1 MEGDHVKKRRHQSQI
16 GTETTSFLPPL
27 AIGVALILLNAYWIA
42 FVSGIHHSL
51 NPAYASL
58 FIAPIVNLFFLLL
71 INALLKR
78 IRPQLA
84 LGRAQLL
91 LVYQMLVMLCV
102 VSGHNPMD
110 FILGILAH
118 PFWFATFENEYA
130 TLFHRYIPSWFT
142 VEDKGALTG
151 FFEGN
156 STLYTPR
163 HLLAWTGPVLLW
175 SFVTFVLF
183 FILMCFNSIQRLQ
196 WSDRE
201 RLSYPIAQLP
211 IEMTTARFLSRRL
224 LWLGFSICAVIE
236 LLNGLHFLYP
246 FVPSVPLKIP
256 DFGAKIF
263 TTKPWN
269 AIGWLPLFFYP
280 WVIAL
285 TFFVPLELSFSVWFF
300 FLFTKF
306 QLIIGSIGGWKSL
319 QGFPYYN
326 QQGIGAWLTLG
337 ILILWTS
344 RKHLKTVF
352 TIVFK
357 PSDNGAAAYKNEP
370 FQYRTALLGILVG
383 TTILVII
390 FQQAGMSVGILLTF
404 LCLYFLMSIAITY
417 ARAAVGV
424 PYHEVIWTHPQLM
437 IVSVLGARRTGAANL
452 TLLSFLYPYV
462 RDNVSHPMPSQLEGF
477 KMAERA
483 PVSQKKMAIAM
494 IVALLVAIPASFWAY
509 LHLIYQHGAVRT
521 EGYII
526 GIGIETFERM
536 LLPWLQQPYATDST
550 GLSFTAFAS
559 LFTLGLMFLR
569 RQFIWFPFHPT
580 GYALGLSAGMVWV
593 WSAICVGWII
603 KAVLLKFG
611 GLRLYRQA
619 APFFVG
625 VILGDFLIG
634 TFWSLV
640 GAIFG
645 IPVYR
650 VWY

>member
-1 MEGDHVKKRRHQSQI
+1 MRKAAMSEKRHQPQI
-16 GTETTSFLPPL
+16 GTETTSLLLPL
-27 AIGVALILLNAYWIA
+27 VIGVVLILFNAYWIA
-42 FVSGIHHSL
+42 LVSGIHHSL

-58 FIAPIVNLFFLLL
+58 FIAPIVNLFFGVLL
-71 INALLKR
+71 NTLLKR
-78 IRPQLA
+78 FRPQLA
-84 LGRAQLL
+84 LSRAQFLII
-91 LVYQMLVMLCV
+91 YQMLVMLCL

-130 TLFHRYIPSWFT
+130 ALFHRYIPPWFT
-142 VEDKGALTG
+142 IQHKSALTG

-156 STLYTPR
+156 STLYTAK
-163 HLLAWTGPVLLW
+163 HLSAWIDLTLLW

-196 WSDRE
+196 WSERE

-211 IEMTTARFLSRRL
+211 IEMTTPRFFSRRL
-224 LWLGFSICAVIE
+224 LWLGFGICAVVE
-236 LLNGLHFLYP
+236 LLNGVHFLYP
-246 FVPSVPLKIP
+246 FVPGVPLKIP
-256 DFGAKIF
+256 DFGARIF
-263 TTKPWN
+263 TAKPWS

-280 WVIAL
+280 WVIGL

-306 QLIIGSIGGWKSL
+306 QLILGSIGGWKSL
-319 QGFPYYN
+319 PGFPYYN

-337 ILILWTS
+337 ILILWVS
-344 RKHLKTVF
+344 RKHLKTVL
-352 TIVFK
+352 TTALK
-357 PSDNGAAAYKNEP
+357 PATPTNEP
-370 FQYRTALLGILVG
+370 FQYRTALLGILIG
-383 TTILVII
+383 TAILVFI
-390 FQQAGMSVGILLTF
+390 FQQAGMSIGILIAF

-437 IVSVLGARRTGAANL
+437 LVSVLGVRRIGAANL

-477 KMAERA
+477 KIAERA
-483 PVSQKKMAIAM
+483 PISQKKMAIAM
-494 IVALLVAIPASFWAY
+494 IIALLVATPISFWAY
-509 LHLIYQHGAVRT
+509 LHLIYQHGAVQT
-521 EGYII
+521 GGYII
-526 GIGIETFERM
+526 GIGFETFERL
-536 LLPWLQQPYATDST
+536 LLPWLQQPHAPDST
-550 GLSFTAFAS
+550 GLSFMAFAS

-569 RQFIWFPFHPT
+569 RQFIWFPFHPA

-593 WSAICVGWII
+593 WSAVCVGWFI

-611 GLRLYRQA
+611 GLRTYRKA

-625 VILGDFLIG
+625 VILGDFLTG
-634 TFWSLV
+634 TFWGLV
-640 GAIFG
+640 GAVFE

>member
-1 MEGDHVKKRRHQSQI
+1 MSQKRHQPQI
-16 GTETTSFLPPL
+16 GLETTSLLLPL
-27 AIGVALILLNAYWIA
+27 TIGVLLIPLNAYWIA
-42 FVSGIHHSL
+42 LVSGIHHSL

-58 FIAPIVNLFFLLL
+58 FIAPIVNLFFGVL
-71 INALLKR
+71 INTWLKR

-84 LGRAQLL
+84 LNRAQLL
-91 LVYQMLVMLCV
+91 LVYQMLVMLCL

-130 TLFHRYIPSWFT
+130 TLFHRHIPSWLT
-142 VEDKGALTG
+142 VHDKGALMG

-156 STLYTPR
+156 STLYTAR
-163 HLLAWTGPVLLW
+163 HLLAWIGPVMLW

-196 WSDRE
+196 WSERE

-211 IEMTTARFLSRRL
+211 IEMTTPRFFSRRL
-224 LWLGFSICAVIE
+224 LWLGIGICAAIE
-236 LLNGLHFLYP
+236 ILNGFHFLYP
-246 FVPSVPLKIP
+246 FVPGVPLKIP
-256 DFGAKIF
+256 DFGARIF
-263 TTKPWN
+263 TAKPWS

-280 WVIAL
+280 WVIGL

-306 QLIIGSIGGWKSL
+306 QLILGSIGGWKSL
-319 QGFPYYN
+319 PGFPYYN

-337 ILILWTS
+337 ILIIWIS

-352 TIVFK
+352 TLALK
-357 PSDNGAAAYKNEP
+357 PSGDSTTTFKNEP
-370 FQYRTALLGILVG
+370 FQYRTALLGILIGVA
-383 TTILVII
+383 ILVFI
-390 FQQAGMSVGILLTF
+390 FQQAGMSVGILLAF
-404 LCLYFLMSIAITY
+404 LLLYFLMSIAITY
-417 ARAAVGV
+417 ARAAVGI
-424 PYHEVIWTHPQLM
+424 PYHEVIYTHPQLM
-437 IVSVLGARRTGAANL
+437 LVSVLGVRRIGVANL
-452 TLLSFLYPYV
+452 TLFSFLYPYV

-477 KMAERA
+477 KIAERA
-483 PVSQKKMAIAM
+483 PVSQKKMAVAM
-494 IVALLVAIPASFWAY
+494 IVALLVATPVSFWAY
-509 LHLIYQHGAVRT
+509 LHLIYQHGAVQT

-526 GIGIETFERM
+526 GIGIETFERL
-536 LLPWLQQPYATDST
+536 LLPWLQQPHTPDST

-569 RQFIWFPFHPT
+569 RQFIWFPFHPA

-593 WSAICVGWII
+593 WSAVCVGWFI

-611 GLRLYRQA
+611 GLRIYRQA

-625 VILGDFLIG
+625 LILGDYLTG

-640 GAIFG
+640 GAVFE

>member
-1 MEGDHVKKRRHQSQI
+1 MSEKSRQPQI
-16 GTETTSFLPPL
+16 GTETTSLLLPL
-27 AIGVALILLNAYWIA
+27 AIGIALILINAYWIA
-42 FVSGIHHSL
+42 LVSGIHHSL

-58 FIAPIVNLFFLLL
+58 FITPIVNLFSLVLL
-71 INALLKR
+71 NTLLKR

-84 LGRAQLL
+84 LNRAQLL
-91 LVYQMLVMLCV
+91 IIYQMLVMLCL

-130 TLFHRYIPSWFT
+130 ALFHRYIPSWFT
-142 VEDKGALTG
+142 IQDKSALTG

-156 STLYTPR
+156 STLYTAK
-163 HLLAWTGPVLLW
+163 HLSVWIGPTVLW

-183 FILMCFNSIQRLQ
+183 FILMCLNSIQRLQ
-196 WSDRE
+196 WSERE

-211 IEMTTARFLSRRL
+211 IEMTTPRFFSRRL
-224 LWLGFSICAVIE
+224 LWFGFGICAAVE

-246 FVPSVPLKIP
+246 FVPGVPLKIP

-263 TTKPWN
+263 TSKPWS

-280 WVIAL
+280 WVIGL

-306 QLIIGSIGGWKSL
+306 QLILGSIGGWKSL
-319 QGFPYYN
+319 PGFPYYN

-337 ILILWTS
+337 VLVLWAS

-352 TIVFK
+352 TLVLK
-357 PSDNGAAAYKNEP
+357 PSTSTNEP
-370 FQYRTALLGILVG
+370 FQYRTAILGILIG
-383 TTILVII
+383 TAVLVFI
-390 FQQAGMSVGILLTF
+390 FQQAGMSVRILLAF
-404 LCLYFLMSIAITY
+404 LSLYFLMSIAITY

-437 IVSVLGARRTGAANL
+437 LVSVLGVRRIGAANL

-477 KMAERA
+477 KIAERA
-483 PVSQKKMAIAM
+483 RLSQKQMAIAM
-494 IVALLVAIPASFWAY
+494 IVALLVATPVSFWAY
-509 LHLIYQHGAVRT
+509 LHLIYQHGASRT

-526 GIGIETFERM
+526 GIGFETFERM
-536 LLPWLQQPYATDST
+536 LLPWLQQPHATDST

-569 RQFIWFPFHPT
+569 RQFIWFPFHPA

-593 WSAICVGWII
+593 WSAVCVGWFI
-603 KAVLLKFG
+603 KAILLKFG
-611 GLRLYRQA
+611 GLRTYRKA
-619 APFFVG
+619 APFFIGLV
-625 VILGDFLIG
+625 LGDFLTG

-640 GAIFG
+640 GAVFE

>member
-1 MEGDHVKKRRHQSQI
+1 MSEKRHQSQI
-16 GTETTSFLPPL
+16 RTETTLFLPPL
-27 AIGVALILLNAYWIA
+27 AIGIVLILINAYWIA
-42 FVSGIHHSL
+42 LVSGIHHSL

-58 FIAPIVNLFFLLL
+58 FIAPIVNLFFGVLL
-71 INALLKR
+71 NTLLKR

-84 LGRAQLL
+84 LNRAQLL
-91 LVYQMLVMLCV
+91 IIYQMLVMLCL

-130 TLFHRYIPSWFT
+130 ALFHRYIPSWFT
-142 VEDKGALTG
+142 IQDKSALTG

-156 STLYTPR
+156 SSLYTAK
-163 HLLAWTGPVLLW
+163 HLFAWIGPTLLW

-196 WSDRE
+196 WSERE

-211 IEMTTARFLSRRL
+211 IEMTTPQFFSRRL
-224 LWLGFSICAVIE
+224 LWLGFGICAAVEI
-236 LLNGLHFLYP
+236 LNGLHFLYP
-246 FVPSVPLKIP
+246 FVPGVPLKIP

-263 TTKPWN
+263 TSKPWS

-280 WVIAL
+280 WVIGL

-306 QLIIGSIGGWKSL
+306 QLILGSIGGWKSL
-319 QGFPYYN
+319 PGFPYYN

-337 ILILWTS
+337 ILVLWAS
-344 RKHLKTVF
+344 RKHLKTVL
-352 TIVFK
+352 TAALK
-357 PSDNGAAAYKNEP
+357 PPTSTNEP
-370 FQYRTALLGILVG
+370 FQYRTALLGILIG
-383 TTILVII
+383 TMILVLI
-390 FQQAGMSVGILLTF
+390 FQQAGMSVGILLAF
-404 LCLYFLMSIAITY
+404 LCLYVLMSIAITY

-437 IVSVLGARRTGAANL
+437 LVSVLGVRRIGAANL
-452 TLLSFLYPYV
+452 TLFSFLYPYV

-477 KMAERA
+477 KIAERA
-483 PVSQKKMAIAM
+483 RLSQKKMAIAM
-494 IVALLVAIPASFWAY
+494 IVALLVATPVSFWAY
-509 LHLIYQHGAVRT
+509 LHLMYQHGAVQS
-521 EGYII
+521 EGYVI
-526 GIGIETFERM
+526 GIGIETFERL
-536 LLPWLQQPYATDST
+536 LLPWLQQPHAPDST

-569 RQFIWFPFHPT
+569 RQFIWFPFHPA

-593 WSAICVGWII
+593 WSAVCVGWFI

-611 GLRLYRQA
+611 GLRTYRKA
-619 APFFVG
+619 SPFFVG

-640 GAIFG
+640 GAVFE

>member
-1 MEGDHVKKRRHQSQI
+1 MSEKSHQPQI
-16 GTETTSFLPPL
+16 GTENTSLLLPL
-27 AIGVALILLNAYWIA
+27 AIGVLLILLNAYWIA
-42 FVSGIHHSL
+42 LVSGIHHSL

-58 FIAPIVNLFFLLL
+58 FIAPIVNLFFLVLL
-71 INALLKR
+71 NTLLKR
-78 IRPQLA
+78 IRPRLA
-84 LGRAQLL
+84 LNRAQLL
-91 LVYQMLVMLCV
+91 LVYQMLVILCL

-130 TLFHRYIPSWFT
+130 ALFHRYIPSWFT
-142 VEDKGALTG
+142 IQDKSVLTG

-156 STLYTPR
+156 STLYTAK
-163 HLLAWTGPVLLW
+163 HLSAWIGPTLLW

-211 IEMTTARFLSRRL
+211 IEMTTPRFFSRRL
-224 LWLGFSICAVIE
+224 LWLGFGICAAVE
-236 LLNGLHFLYP
+236 LLNGFHFLYP
-246 FVPSVPLKIP
+246 FVPGVPLKIP

-263 TTKPWN
+263 TAKPWS

-280 WVIAL
+280 WVIGL

-306 QLIIGSIGGWKSL
+306 QLILGSIGGWKSL
-319 QGFPYYN
+319 PGFPYYN

-337 ILILWTS
+337 ILILWVS
-344 RKHLKTVF
+344 RPHLKTVF
-352 TIVFK
+352 TMVLK
-357 PSDNGAAAYKNEP
+357 PPISTNEP
-370 FQYRTALLGILVG
+370 FQYRTALLGILIG
-383 TTILVII
+383 TAILVFI
-390 FQQAGMSVGILLTF
+390 FQPAGMSVGILIAF

-437 IVSVLGARRTGAANL
+437 LVSVLGVRRIGAANL

-477 KMAERA
+477 KIAERA
-483 PVSQKKMAIAM
+483 PLSQKKMAIAM
-494 IVALLVAIPASFWAY
+494 IVALLVATPISFWAY

-526 GIGIETFERM
+526 GIGFETFERM
-536 LLPWLQQPYATDST
+536 LLPWLQQPHATDST

-569 RQFIWFPFHPT
+569 RQFIWFPFHPA

-593 WSAICVGWII
+593 WSAVCVGWFI
-603 KAVLLKFG
+603 KAILLKFG
-611 GLRLYRQA
+611 GLRTYRKA
-619 APFFVG
+619 APFFIGLV
-625 VILGDFLIG
+625 LGDFLTG

-640 GAIFG
+640 GAVFE

>member
-1 MEGDHVKKRRHQSQI
+1 MSQKRHQPQI
-16 GTETTSFLPPL
+16 GLETTSLLLPL
-27 AIGVALILLNAYWIA
+27 TIGVLLIPLNAYWIA
-42 FVSGIHHSL
+42 LVSGIHHSL

-58 FIAPIVNLFFLLL
+58 FIAPIVNLFFGVL
-71 INALLKR
+71 INTWLKR

-84 LGRAQLL
+84 LNRAQLL
-91 LVYQMLVMLCV
+91 LVYQMLVMLCL

-130 TLFHRYIPSWFT
+130 TLFHRHIPSWLT
-142 VEDKGALTG
+142 VHDKGALMG

-156 STLYTPR
+156 STLYTAR
-163 HLLAWTGPVLLW
+163 HLLAWIGPVMLW

-196 WSDRE
+196 WSERE

-211 IEMTTARFLSRRL
+211 IEMTTPRFFSRRL
-224 LWLGFSICAVIE
+224 LWLGIGICAAIE
-236 LLNGLHFLYP
+236 ILNGFHFLYP
-246 FVPSVPLKIP
+246 FVPGVPLKIP
-256 DFGAKIF
+256 DFGARIF
-263 TTKPWN
+263 TAKPWS

-280 WVIAL
+280 WVIGL

-306 QLIIGSIGGWKSL
+306 QLILGSIGGWKSL
-319 QGFPYYN
+319 PGFPYYN

-337 ILILWTS
+337 ILIIWIS

-352 TIVFK
+352 TLALK
-357 PSDNGAAAYKNEP
+357 PSGDSTTTFKNEP
-370 FQYRTALLGILVG
+370 FQYRTALLGILIGVA
-383 TTILVII
+383 ILVFI
-390 FQQAGMSVGILLTF
+390 FQQAGMSVGILLAF
-404 LCLYFLMSIAITY
+404 LLLYFLMSIAITY

-424 PYHEVIWTHPQLM
+424 PYHEVIYTHPQLM
-437 IVSVLGARRTGAANL
+437 LVSVLGVRRIGAANL
-452 TLLSFLYPYV
+452 TLFSFLYPYV

-477 KMAERA
+477 KIAERA
-483 PVSQKKMAIAM
+483 PVSQKKMAVAM
-494 IVALLVAIPASFWAY
+494 IVALLVATPVSFWAY
-509 LHLIYQHGAVRT
+509 LHLIYQHGAVQT

-526 GIGIETFERM
+526 GIGIETFERL
-536 LLPWLQQPYATDST
+536 LLPWLQQPHTPDST

-569 RQFIWFPFHPT
+569 RQFIWFPFHPA

-593 WSAICVGWII
+593 WSAVCVGWFI

-611 GLRLYRQA
+611 GLRIYRQA

-625 VILGDFLIG
+625 LILGDYLTG

-640 GAIFG
+640 GAVFE

>member
-1 MEGDHVKKRRHQSQI
+1 MSEKGHQPQI
-16 GTETTSFLPPL
+16 GTETTSLPLPL
-27 AIGVALILLNAYWIA
+27 AIGVVLILINAYWIA
-42 FVSGIHHSL
+42 LVSGIHHSL

-58 FIAPIVNLFFLLL
+58 FIVPIVNLFFGVLLN
-71 INALLKR
+71 ILLKR

-84 LGRAQLL
+84 LSRAQLL

-130 TLFHRYIPSWFT
+130 ALFHRYIPQWFT
-142 VEDKGALTG
+142 TQDKSALTG

-156 STLYTPR
+156 SSLYTAK
-163 HLLAWTGPVLLW
+163 HLSAWIGPILLW

-183 FILMCFNSIQRLQ
+183 FILICFNSIQRLQ
-196 WSDRE
+196 WSERE

-211 IEMTTARFLSRRL
+211 IEMTTPRFFSRRL
-224 LWLGFSICAVIE
+224 LWLGFGICAAVE

-246 FVPSVPLKIP
+246 FVPGVPLKIP

-263 TTKPWN
+263 TTKPWS

-280 WVIAL
+280 WVIGL

-319 QGFPYYN
+319 PGFPYYN

-337 ILILWTS
+337 ILILWVS

-352 TIVFK
+352 TMALK
-357 PSDNGAAAYKNEP
+357 PSTSSNEP
-370 FQYRTALLGILVG
+370 FQYRTALFGILISI
-383 TTILVII
+383 TILVFI
-390 FQQAGMSVGILLTF
+390 FQHAGMSVGILLAF

-437 IVSVLGARRTGAANL
+437 LVSVLGVRRIGAENL

-477 KMAERA
+477 KIAERA
-483 PVSQKKMAIAM
+483 PISQKKMAIAM
-494 IVALLVAIPASFWAY
+494 IVALLVATPVSFWAY

-526 GIGIETFERM
+526 GIGFETFERM
-536 LLPWLQQPYATDST
+536 LLPWLQQPHATDST

-569 RQFIWFPFHPT
+569 RQFIWFPFHPA

-593 WSAICVGWII
+593 WSAVCVGWFI

-611 GLRLYRQA
+611 GLRLYRKA

-625 VILGDFLIG
+625 VILGDFLTG

-640 GAIFG
+640 GAVFE

>member
-1 MEGDHVKKRRHQSQI
+1 MSGKRHPPQI
-16 GTETTSFLPPL
+16 RTENTSLLLPL
-27 AIGVALILLNAYWIA
+27 AIGIVLILINAYWIA
-42 FVSGIHHSL
+42 LVSGIHHSL

-58 FIAPIVNLFFLLL
+58 FITPIVNLFFLLL
-71 INALLKR
+71 LNTLLKR

-84 LGRAQLL
+84 LNRAQLL
-91 LVYQMLVMLCV
+91 LVYQMLVMLCL

-130 TLFHRYIPSWFT
+130 ALFHRYIPTWFT
-142 VEDKGALTG
+142 IQDKGVLTG

-156 STLYTPR
+156 STLYTAK
-163 HLLAWTGPVLLW
+163 HLSVWIGPVLLW

-196 WSDRE
+196 WSERE

-211 IEMTTARFLSRRL
+211 IEMTTPRFFARRL
-224 LWLGFSICAVIE
+224 LWLGFGICAVIE

-246 FVPSVPLKIP
+246 FVPGVPLKIP

-263 TTKPWN
+263 TTKPWS

-280 WVIAL
+280 WVIGL

-306 QLIIGSIGGWKSL
+306 QLILGSIGGWKSL
-319 QGFPYYN
+319 PGFPYYN

-337 ILILWTS
+337 ILILWVS
-344 RKHLKTVF
+344 RPHLKTVF
-352 TIVFK
+352 TMALKSSETGDATSI
-357 PSDNGAAAYKNEP
+357 NEP
-370 FQYRTALLGILVG
+370 FQYRTALLGILIG
-383 TTILVII
+383 TVILVFI
-390 FQQAGMSVGILLTF
+390 FQQAGMSVGILLAF
-404 LCLYFLMSIAITY
+404 LFLYFLMSIAITY

-437 IVSVLGARRTGAANL
+437 LVSVLGVRRIGAANL

-477 KMAERA
+477 KIAERA
-483 PVSQKKMAIAM
+483 PISQKKMAIAM
-494 IVALLVAIPASFWAY
+494 IVALLVATPVSFWAY

-526 GIGIETFERM
+526 GIGFETFERM
-536 LLPWLQQPYATDST
+536 LLPWLQQPHATDST

-569 RQFIWFPFHPT
+569 RQFIWFPFHPA

-593 WSAICVGWII
+593 WSAVCVGWFI
-603 KAVLLKFG
+603 KAILLKFG
-611 GLRLYRQA
+611 GLRTYRKA

-640 GAIFG
+640 GAVFE

>member
-1 MEGDHVKKRRHQSQI
+1 MSQKRHQPQI
-16 GTETTSFLPPL
+16 GPETTSLLLPL
-27 AIGVALILLNAYWIA
+27 TIGVLLIPLNAYWIA
-42 FVSGIHHSL
+42 LVSGIHHSL

-58 FIAPIVNLFFLLL
+58 FIAPIVNLFFGVL
-71 INALLKR
+71 INTWLKR
-78 IRPQLA
+78 ICPQLA
-84 LGRAQLL
+84 LNRAQLL
-91 LVYQMLVMLCV
+91 LVYQMLVMLCL

-130 TLFHRYIPSWFT
+130 TLFHRHIPSWLT
-142 VEDKGALTG
+142 VHDKGALTG

-156 STLYTPR
+156 STLYTAR
-163 HLLAWTGPVLLW
+163 HLLAWIGPVMLW

-196 WSDRE
+196 WSERE

-211 IEMTTARFLSRRL
+211 IEMTTPRFFSRRL
-224 LWLGFSICAVIE
+224 LWLGIGICAAIE
-236 LLNGLHFLYP
+236 ILNGFHFLYP
-246 FVPSVPLKIP
+246 FVPGVPLKIP
-256 DFGAKIF
+256 DFGARIF
-263 TTKPWN
+263 TARPWS

-280 WVIAL
+280 WVIGL

-306 QLIIGSIGGWKSL
+306 QLILGSIGGWKSL
-319 QGFPYYN
+319 PGFPYYN

-337 ILILWTS
+337 ILIIWVS

-352 TIVFK
+352 TLALK
-357 PSDNGAAAYKNEP
+357 PSGDNTAIFKNEP
-370 FQYRTALLGILVG
+370 FQYRTALLGILIGVA
-383 TTILVII
+383 ILVFI
-390 FQQAGMSVGILLTF
+390 FQQAGMSVGILLAF
-404 LCLYFLMSIAITY
+404 LLLYFLMSIAITY

-424 PYHEVIWTHPQLM
+424 PYHEVIYTHPQLM
-437 IVSVLGARRTGAANL
+437 LVSVLGVRRIGVANL
-452 TLLSFLYPYV
+452 TLFSFLYPYV

-477 KMAERA
+477 KIAERA
-483 PVSQKKMAIAM
+483 PVSQKKMAVAM
-494 IVALLVAIPASFWAY
+494 IVALLVATPVSFWAY
-509 LHLIYQHGAVRT
+509 LHLIYQHGAVQT

-526 GIGIETFERM
+526 GIGIETFERL
-536 LLPWLQQPYATDST
+536 LLPWLQQPHTPDGT

-569 RQFIWFPFHPT
+569 RQFIWFPFHPA

-593 WSAICVGWII
+593 WSAVCVGWFI

-611 GLRLYRQA
+611 GLRIYRQA

-625 VILGDFLIG
+625 LILGDYLTG

-640 GAIFG
+640 GAVFE

>member
-1 MEGDHVKKRRHQSQI
+1 MSEKRPQPQI
-16 GTETTSFLPPL
+16 STETTSLLLPL
-27 AIGVALILLNAYWIA
+27 AIGIVLILINAYWIA
-42 FVSGIHHSL
+42 LVSGIHHSL

-58 FIAPIVNLFFLLL
+58 FITPIVNLFFLVLL
-71 INALLKR
+71 NTLLKR
-78 IRPQLA
+78 FRPQLA
-84 LGRAQLL
+84 LNRAQLL
-91 LVYQMLVMLCV
+91 IVYQMLVMLCL

-130 TLFHRYIPSWFT
+130 ALFHRYIPSWFT
-142 VEDKGALTG
+142 IQDKSALIG

-156 STLYTPR
+156 STLYTAK
-163 HLLAWTGPVLLW
+163 HLLAWIGPTLLW

-196 WSDRE
+196 WSERE

-211 IEMTTARFLSRRL
+211 IEITTPQFFSRRL
-224 LWLGFSICAVIE
+224 LWLGFGICAAVE
-236 LLNGLHFLYP
+236 FLNGLHFLYP
-246 FVPSVPLKIP
+246 FIPGVPLKIP

-263 TTKPWN
+263 TSKPWS
-269 AIGWLPLFFYP
+269 AIGWLPIFFYP
-280 WVIAL
+280 WVIGL

-306 QLIIGSIGGWKSL
+306 QLILGSIGGWKSL
-319 QGFPYYN
+319 PGFPYYN

-337 ILILWTS
+337 ILVLWAS

-352 TIVFK
+352 TLALK
-357 PSDNGAAAYKNEP
+357 PPTSTNEP
-370 FQYRTALLGILVG
+370 FQYRTALLGILISTV
-383 TTILVII
+383 ILVII
-390 FQQAGMSVGILLTF
+390 FQQAGMSVGILLAF
-404 LCLYFLMSIAITY
+404 LCLYVLISIAITY

-437 IVSVLGARRTGAANL
+437 LVSVLGVRRIGASNL

-477 KMAERA
+477 KIAERA
-483 PVSQKKMAIAM
+483 RLSQKKMAIAM
-494 IVALLVAIPASFWAY
+494 IVALLVATPVSFWAY
-509 LHLIYQHGAVRT
+509 LHLMYQHGAVQS

-526 GIGIETFERM
+526 GIGIETFERL
-536 LLPWLQQPYATDST
+536 LLPWLQQPHAPDST

-569 RQFIWFPFHPT
+569 KQFIWFPFHPA
-580 GYALGLSAGMVWV
+580 GYALGLSAGMVWG
-593 WSAICVGWII
+593 WSAVCVGWFI

-611 GLRLYRQA
+611 GLRTYRKA

-625 VILGDFLIG
+625 VILGDFLTG

-640 GAIFG
+640 GAVFE

>member
-1 MEGDHVKKRRHQSQI
+1 MSEKRHQLQV
-16 GTETTSFLPPL
+16 GTENTSLLLPI
-27 AIGVALILLNAYWIA
+27 AIGIVLILINAYWIA
-42 FVSGIHHSL
+42 LVSGIHHSL

-58 FIAPIVNLFFLLL
+58 FIAPIVNLFFGVLL
-71 INALLKR
+71 NTLLKR

-84 LGRAQLL
+84 LNRAQLL
-91 LVYQMLVMLCV
+91 LVYQMLVMLCL

-130 TLFHRYIPSWFT
+130 ALFHRYIPSWFT
-142 VEDKGALTG
+142 TQDKSVLIG

-156 STLYTPR
+156 STLYTAK
-163 HLLAWTGPVLLW
+163 HLSAWIGPTLLW

-196 WSDRE
+196 WSERE

-211 IEMTTARFLSRRL
+211 IEMTSPRFFSRRL
-224 LWLGFSICAVIE
+224 LWLGFGICAVME
-236 LLNGLHFLYP
+236 LLNGIHFLYP
-246 FVPSVPLKIP
+246 FVPGVPLKIP

-263 TTKPWN
+263 TAKPWS

-280 WVIAL
+280 WVIGL

-306 QLIIGSIGGWKSL
+306 QLILGSIGGWKSL
-319 QGFPYYN
+319 PGFPYYN

-337 ILILWTS
+337 VLILWVS
-344 RKHLKTVF
+344 RPHLKTVF
-352 TIVFK
+352 TMALK
-357 PSDNGAAAYKNEP
+357 PSENGDATSRNEP
-370 FQYRTALLGILVG
+370 FQYRTALLGILIG
-383 TTILVII
+383 TAILVFI
-390 FQQAGMSVGILLTF
+390 FQQAGMSVGILLAF

-437 IVSVLGARRTGAANL
+437 LVSVLGVRRIGAANL

-477 KMAERA
+477 KLAERA
-483 PVSQKKMAIAM
+483 RLSQKKMAIAM
-494 IVALLVAIPASFWAY
+494 IVALLVATPVSFWAY

-526 GIGIETFERM
+526 GIGFETFERM
-536 LLPWLQQPYATDST
+536 LLPWLQQPHATDST

-569 RQFIWFPFHPT
+569 RQFIWFPFHPA

-593 WSAICVGWII
+593 WSAVCVGWFI

-611 GLRLYRQA
+611 GLRIYRKA

-625 VILGDFLIG
+625 VILGDFLTG
-634 TFWSLV
+634 MFWSLV
-640 GAIFG
+640 GAVFE

>member
-1 MEGDHVKKRRHQSQI
+1 MSEKRHQPQI
-16 GTETTSFLPPL
+16 GTDTTSLLLPL
-27 AIGVALILLNAYWIA
+27 AIGVVLIPLNAYWIA
-42 FVSGIHHSL
+42 LVSGIHHSL

-58 FIAPIVNLFFLLL
+58 FIAPIVNLFFLVLL
-71 INALLKR
+71 NTLLKR

-84 LGRAQLL
+84 LSRAQLL
-91 LVYQMLVMLCV
+91 VVYQMLVMLCL

-130 TLFHRYIPSWFT
+130 ALFHRYIPSWFT
-142 VEDKGALTG
+142 IQDKSALTG

-156 STLYTPR
+156 SSLYTAK
-163 HLLAWTGPVLLW
+163 HLSAWIGPILLW

-196 WSDRE
+196 WSERE

-211 IEMTTARFLSRRL
+211 IEMTTPQFFSRRL
-224 LWLGFSICAVIE
+224 LWLGFGICAILE

-246 FVPSVPLKIP
+246 SVPGVPLKIP

-263 TTKPWN
+263 TSKPWS

-280 WVIAL
+280 WVIGL

-306 QLIIGSIGGWKSL
+306 QLILGSIGGWKSL
-319 QGFPYYN
+319 PGFPYYN

-337 ILILWTS
+337 ILVLWAS

-352 TIVFK
+352 ATALK
-357 PSDNGAAAYKNEP
+357 PATPTNEP
-370 FQYRTALLGILVG
+370 FQYRTALLGILIG
-383 TTILVII
+383 TAILVFI
-390 FQQAGMSVGILLTF
+390 FQQAGMSVGILLAF
-404 LCLYFLMSIAITY
+404 LCLYVLMSIAITY

-437 IVSVLGARRTGAANL
+437 LVSVLGVRRIGAANL
-452 TLLSFLYPYV
+452 TLFSFLYPYV

-477 KMAERA
+477 KIAERA
-483 PVSQKKMAIAM
+483 SLSQKKMAIAM
-494 IVALLVAIPASFWAY
+494 IVALLVATPVSFWAY
-509 LHLIYQHGAVRT
+509 LHLMYQHGAVQSD
-521 EGYII
+521 GYVI
-526 GIGIETFERM
+526 GIGIETFERL
-536 LLPWLQQPYATDST
+536 LLPWLQQPHAPDST

-569 RQFIWFPFHPT
+569 RQFIWFPFHPA

-593 WSAICVGWII
+593 WSAVCVGWFI

-611 GLRLYRQA
+611 GLRIYRKA
-619 APFFVG
+619 SPFFVG
-625 VILGDFLIG
+625 LVLADFLTG

-640 GAIFG
+640 GAIFE

>member
-1 MEGDHVKKRRHQSQI
+1 MSEKRHQPHF
-16 GTETTSFLPPL
+16 GTDTTSLLLPL
-27 AIGVALILLNAYWIA
+27 AIGVVLIPLNAYWIA
-42 FVSGIHHSL
+42 LVSGIHHSL

-58 FIAPIVNLFFLLL
+58 FITPIVNLFFLVLL
-71 INALLKR
+71 NTLLKQ

-84 LGRAQLL
+84 LSRAQLL
-91 LVYQMLVMLCV
+91 IIYQMLVMLCL

-130 TLFHRYIPSWFT
+130 ALFHRYIPSWFT
-142 VEDKGALTG
+142 IQDKSALTG

-156 STLYTPR
+156 SSLYTAK
-163 HLLAWTGPVLLW
+163 HLSAWIGPTLLW

-196 WSDRE
+196 WSERE

-211 IEMTTARFLSRRL
+211 IEMTTARFFSRRL
-224 LWLGFSICAVIE
+224 LWLGFGICATLE

-246 FVPSVPLKIP
+246 SVPGVPLKIP

-263 TTKPWN
+263 TSKPWS

-280 WVIAL
+280 WVIGL

-306 QLIIGSIGGWKSL
+306 QLILGSIGGWKSL
-319 QGFPYYN
+319 PGFPYYN

-337 ILILWTS
+337 ILVLWAS
-344 RKHLKTVF
+344 RKHLKMVLT
-352 TIVFK
+352 TALK
-357 PSDNGAAAYKNEP
+357 PATPTNEP

-383 TTILVII
+383 TAILVFI
-390 FQQAGMSVGILLTF
+390 FQQAGMSVGILLAF

-424 PYHEVIWTHPQLM
+424 PYHEVIYTHPQLM
-437 IVSVLGARRTGAANL
+437 LVSVLGVRRIGAANL
-452 TLLSFLYPYV
+452 TLFSFLYPYV

-477 KMAERA
+477 KIAERA
-483 PVSQKKMAIAM
+483 SLSQKKMAIAM
-494 IVALLVAIPASFWAY
+494 IVALLVATPISFWAY
-509 LHLIYQHGAVRT
+509 LHLMYQHGAVQSD
-521 EGYII
+521 GYVI
-526 GIGIETFERM
+526 GIGIETFERL
-536 LLPWLQQPYATDST
+536 LLPWLQQPHAPDST

-569 RQFIWFPFHPT
+569 RQFIWFPFHPA

-593 WSAICVGWII
+593 WSAVCVGWFI

-611 GLRLYRQA
+611 GLRTYRKA
-619 APFFVG
+619 GPFFVG
-625 VILGDFLIG
+625 LVLGDFLIG

-640 GAIFG
+640 GAVFE

>member
-1 MEGDHVKKRRHQSQI
+1 MSEKRHHSQI
-16 GTETTSFLPPL
+16 SHQTTSLLPPL
-27 AIGVALILLNAYWIA
+27 IIGVVLILINAYWIA
-42 FVSGIHHSL
+42 LVSGIHHSL

-58 FIAPIVNLFFLLL
+58 FIAPIVNLFFGVLL
-71 INALLKR
+71 NTLLKR

-84 LGRAQLL
+84 LSRAQLL
-91 LVYQMLVMLCV
+91 VIYQMLVMLCL

-130 TLFHRYIPSWFT
+130 ALFHRYIPTWFT
-142 VEDKGALTG
+142 IQDKSVLTG

-156 STLYTPR
+156 STLYTPK
-163 HLLAWTGPVLLW
+163 HLSAWIGPTVLW

-196 WSDRE
+196 WSERE

-211 IEMTTARFLSRRL
+211 IEMTTPRFFSKRL
-224 LWLGFSICAVIE
+224 LWLGFGICAVVE

-246 FVPSVPLKIP
+246 FVPGVPLKIP

-263 TTKPWN
+263 TTKPWS

-280 WVIAL
+280 WVIGL

-306 QLIIGSIGGWKSL
+306 QLIVGSIGGWKAL
-319 QGFPYYN
+319 PGFPYYN
-326 QQGIGAWLTLG
+326 QQGVGAWLMLG
-337 ILILWTS
+337 ILVLWAS
-344 RKHLKTVF
+344 RRHLKRVF
-352 TIVFK
+352 TTALQ
-357 PSDNGAAAYKNEP
+357 PSAATNEP
-370 FQYRTALLGILVG
+370 FQYRTALLGILIG
-383 TTILVII
+383 TAVLVFI
-390 FQQAGMSVGILLTF
+390 FQQAGMSVGILLAF

-437 IVSVLGARRTGAANL
+437 LVSVLGVRRIGAGNL

-477 KMAERA
+477 KIAERA
-483 PVSQKKMAIAM
+483 LVSQKKMAIAM
-494 IVALLVAIPASFWAY
+494 IVALLVAIPVSFWAY

-526 GIGIETFERM
+526 GIGFETFERL
-536 LLPWLQQPYATDST
+536 LLPWLQQPHAPDST
-550 GLSFTAFAS
+550 GLSFTVFAS

-569 RQFIWFPFHPT
+569 RQFIWFPFHPA

-593 WSAICVGWII
+593 WSAVCVGWFI

-611 GLRLYRQA
+611 GLKMYRKA
-619 APFFVG
+619 GPFFVG
-625 VILGDFLIG
+625 LVLGDFLIG

-640 GAIFG
+640 GSVFE

>member
-1 MEGDHVKKRRHQSQI
+1 MSENRHQTQI
-16 GTETTSFLPPL
+16 GVETTSLLAPL

-42 FVSGIHHSL
+42 LVSGIHHSL

-58 FIAPIVNLFFLLL
+58 FIAPIVNLFFLLI
-71 INALLKR
+71 INTLLKR
-78 IRPQLA
+78 IRPQFA
-84 LGRAQLL
+84 LRRAQLL
-91 LVYQMLVMLCV
+91 LVYQMLVILCV

-142 VEDKGALTG
+142 VEDKGTLTG

-163 HLLAWTGPVLLW
+163 HLSAWVGPILLW
-175 SFVTFVLF
+175 SFVTFILF
-183 FILMCFNSIQRLQ
+183 FILLCFNSIQRLQ
-196 WSDRE
+196 WSERE

-211 IEMTTARFLSRRL
+211 IEMTTPRFFSRRL
-224 LWLGFSICAVIE
+224 LWLGFSICAAIE

-246 FVPSVPLKIP
+246 FVPGVPLKIP

-280 WVIAL
+280 WVVAL

-300 FLFTKF
+300 FLFTKL

-326 QQGIGAWLTLG
+326 QQGIGAWLTLA

-352 TIVFK
+352 STAFK
-357 PSDNGAAAYKNEP
+357 PSDNDIAAEKKEP
-370 FQYRTALLGILVG
+370 LPYRTALLGILVG

-437 IVSVLGARRTGAANL
+437 IVSVLGTRRTGAANL
-452 TLLSFLYPYV
+452 TLFSFLYPYV

-477 KMAERA
+477 KIAERA
-483 PVSQKKMAIAM
+483 PISQKKMAIAM
-494 IVALLVAIPASFWAY
+494 IVALLVATPASFWAY
-509 LHLIYQHGAVRT
+509 LHLIYQHGAIRT

-526 GIGIETFERM
+526 GIGIETFERL
-536 LLPWLQQPYATDST
+536 LLPWLQQPHTTDST

-569 RQFIWFPFHPT
+569 RQFIWFPFHPA

-593 WSAICVGWII
+593 WSAVCVGWII
-603 KAVLLKFG
+603 KAILLKFG
-611 GLRLYRQA
+611 GLRIYRKA

-625 VILGDFLIG
+625 VILGDFLMG

-640 GAIFG
+640 GAVFG

>member
-1 MEGDHVKKRRHQSQI
+1 MSEKGYQPQI
-16 GTETTSFLPPL
+16 GPEATSLLLPL
-27 AIGVALILLNAYWIA
+27 AIGVVLILLNAYWIA
-42 FVSGIHHSL
+42 LVSGIHHSL

-58 FIAPIVNLFFLLL
+58 FITPIVNLFFGVLL
-71 INALLKR
+71 NTLLKR
-78 IRPQLA
+78 FRPQLA
-84 LGRAQLL
+84 LSRAQLL
-91 LVYQMLVMLCV
+91 LVYQMLVILCV

-130 TLFHRYIPSWFT
+130 ALFHRYIPSWFT
-142 VEDKGALTG
+142 TQDKSALTG

-156 STLYTPR
+156 SSLYTAK
-163 HLLAWTGPVLLW
+163 HLSAWIGPILLW

-196 WSDRE
+196 WSERE

-211 IEMTTARFLSRRL
+211 IEMTTPRFFSRRL
-224 LWLGFSICAVIE
+224 LWLGFGICATVE

-246 FVPSVPLKIP
+246 FVPGVPLKIP
-256 DFGAKIF
+256 DFGAQIF
-263 TTKPWN
+263 TTKPWS

-280 WVIAL
+280 WVIGL

-319 QGFPYYN
+319 PGFPYYN

-337 ILILWTS
+337 ILILWVS
-344 RKHLKTVF
+344 RPHLKTVF
-352 TIVFK
+352 TMALK
-357 PSDNGAAAYKNEP
+357 PATRTNEP
-370 FQYRTALLGILVG
+370 FQYRTALLGILIG
-383 TTILVII
+383 TTVLVII
-390 FQQAGMSVGILLTF
+390 FQQAGMSVGILLAF

-437 IVSVLGARRTGAANL
+437 LVSVLGVRRIGASNL

-477 KMAERA
+477 KIAERA

-494 IVALLVAIPASFWAY
+494 IVALLVATPVSFWAY

-526 GIGIETFERM
+526 GIGFETFERM
-536 LLPWLQQPYATDST
+536 LLPWLQQPHATDST

-569 RQFIWFPFHPT
+569 RQFIWFPFHPA

-593 WSAICVGWII
+593 WSAVCVGWII
-603 KAVLLKFG
+603 KAILLKFG
-611 GLRLYRQA
+611 GLRIYRKA

-625 VILGDFLIG
+625 VILGDFLTG

-640 GAIFG
+640 GAVFE

>member
-1 MEGDHVKKRRHQSQI
+1 MSEKRHQLQI
-16 GTETTSFLPPL
+16 RTENTPLLLPL
-27 AIGVALILLNAYWIA
+27 VIGIALILINAYWIA
-42 FVSGIHHSL
+42 LVSGIHHSL

-58 FIAPIVNLFFLLL
+58 FIGPIVNLFFLVLL
-71 INALLKR
+71 NTLLKQF
-78 IRPQLA
+78 RPQLA
-84 LGRAQLL
+84 LNRAQLL
-91 LVYQMLVMLCV
+91 IVYQMLVMLCL

-130 TLFHRYIPSWFT
+130 ALFHRYIPPWFT
-142 VEDKGALTG
+142 IQDKSALSG

-156 STLYTPR
+156 SSLYTAQ
-163 HLLAWTGPVLLW
+163 HLLAWVGPTLLW

-196 WSDRE
+196 WSERE

-211 IEMTTARFLSRRL
+211 IEMTTPRFFSRRL
-224 LWLGFSICAVIE
+224 LWLGFGICAAVE

-246 FVPSVPLKIP
+246 FIPGVPLKIP

-263 TTKPWN
+263 TSKPWS

-280 WVIAL
+280 WVIGL

-306 QLIIGSIGGWKSL
+306 QLILGSIGGWKSL
-319 QGFPYYN
+319 PGFPYYN

-337 ILILWTS
+337 ILVLWAS
-344 RKHLKTVF
+344 RKHLKTVL
-352 TIVFK
+352 TLALK
-357 PSDNGAAAYKNEP
+357 PPTSTNEP
-370 FQYRTALLGILVG
+370 FQYRTALFGILIG
-383 TTILVII
+383 TVILVFI
-390 FQQAGMSVGILLTF
+390 FQQAGMSVGILFAF
-404 LCLYFLMSIAITY
+404 LCLYVLMSIAITY

-437 IVSVLGARRTGAANL
+437 LVSVLGSRRIGVANL
-452 TLLSFLYPYV
+452 TLFSFLYPYV

-477 KMAERA
+477 KIAERA
-483 PVSQKKMAIAM
+483 RLSQKKMAIAM
-494 IVALLVAIPASFWAY
+494 IVALLVATPVSFWAY
-509 LHLIYQHGAVRT
+509 LHLMYQHGAVQS

-526 GIGIETFERM
+526 GIGIETFERL
-536 LLPWLQQPYATDST
+536 LLPWLQQLHAPDST

-569 RQFIWFPFHPT
+569 RQFIWFPFHPA

-593 WSAICVGWII
+593 WSAVCVGWFI

-611 GLRLYRQA
+611 GLRTYRKA

-634 TFWSLV
+634 TFWSLM
-640 GAIFG
+640 GAVFE

>member
-1 MEGDHVKKRRHQSQI
+1 MSEKRHQLLI
-16 GTETTSFLPPL
+16 GTETTSFLLPL
-27 AIGVALILLNAYWIA
+27 AIGVVLIPLNAYWIA
-42 FVSGIHHSL
+42 LVSGIHHSL

-58 FIAPIVNLFFLLL
+58 FIAPIVNLFFLVLL
-71 INALLKR
+71 NTLLKR

-84 LGRAQLL
+84 LSRAQLL
-91 LVYQMLVMLCV
+91 VVYQMLVMLCL

-130 TLFHRYIPSWFT
+130 ALFHRYIPSWFT
-142 VEDKGALTG
+142 IQDKSALTG

-156 STLYTPR
+156 STLYTAK
-163 HLLAWTGPVLLW
+163 HLSAWIGPILLW

-196 WSDRE
+196 WSERE

-211 IEMTTARFLSRRL
+211 IEMTTPQFFSRRL
-224 LWLGFSICAVIE
+224 LWLGFGICAILE

-246 FVPSVPLKIP
+246 SVPGVPLKIP

-263 TTKPWN
+263 TSKPWS

-280 WVIAL
+280 WVIGL

-306 QLIIGSIGGWKSL
+306 QLILGSIGGWKSL
-319 QGFPYYN
+319 PGFPYYN

-337 ILILWTS
+337 ILVLWAS
-344 RKHLKTVF
+344 RKHLKTVL
-352 TIVFK
+352 TTALK
-357 PSDNGAAAYKNEP
+357 PATLTNEP
-370 FQYRTALLGILVG
+370 FQYRTALLGILIG
-383 TTILVII
+383 TAILVFI
-390 FQQAGMSVGILLTF
+390 FQQAGMSVGILLAF
-404 LCLYFLMSIAITY
+404 LCLYVLMSIAITY

-437 IVSVLGARRTGAANL
+437 LVSVLGVRRIGAANL
-452 TLLSFLYPYV
+452 TLFSFLYPYV

-477 KMAERA
+477 KIAERA
-483 PVSQKKMAIAM
+483 RLSQKKMAIAM
-494 IVALLVAIPASFWAY
+494 IVALLVATPVSFWAY
-509 LHLIYQHGAVRT
+509 LHLMYQHGAVQSD
-521 EGYII
+521 GYVI
-526 GIGIETFERM
+526 GIGIETFERL
-536 LLPWLQQPYATDST
+536 LLPWLQQPHAPDST

-569 RQFIWFPFHPT
+569 RQFIWFPFHPA

-593 WSAICVGWII
+593 WSAVCVGWFI

-611 GLRLYRQA
+611 GLRTYRKA
-619 APFFVG
+619 SPFFVG
-625 VILGDFLIG
+625 LILGDFLTG

-640 GAIFG
+640 GAIFE

>member
-1 MEGDHVKKRRHQSQI
+1 MSEKRHQLLI
-16 GTETTSFLPPL
+16 GTETTSFLLPL
-27 AIGVALILLNAYWIA
+27 AIGVVLIPLNAYWIA
-42 FVSGIHHSL
+42 LVSGIHHSL

-58 FIAPIVNLFFLLL
+58 FIAPIVNLFFLVLL
-71 INALLKR
+71 NTLLKR

-84 LGRAQLL
+84 LSRAQLL
-91 LVYQMLVMLCV
+91 VVYQMLVILCL

-130 TLFHRYIPSWFT
+130 ALFHRYIPSWFT
-142 VEDKGALTG
+142 IQDKSALTG

-156 STLYTPR
+156 STLYTAK
-163 HLLAWTGPVLLW
+163 HLSAWIGPILLW

-196 WSDRE
+196 WSERE

-211 IEMTTARFLSRRL
+211 IEMTTPQFFSRRL
-224 LWLGFSICAVIE
+224 LWLGFGICAILE

-246 FVPSVPLKIP
+246 SVPGVPLKIP

-263 TTKPWN
+263 TSKPWS
-269 AIGWLPLFFYP
+269 AVGWLPLFFYP
-280 WVIAL
+280 WVIGL

-306 QLIIGSIGGWKSL
+306 QLILGSIGGWKSL
-319 QGFPYYN
+319 PGFPYYN

-337 ILILWTS
+337 ILVLWAS
-344 RKHLKTVF
+344 RKHLKMVLT
-352 TIVFK
+352 TALK
-357 PSDNGAAAYKNEP
+357 PATPTNEP
-370 FQYRTALLGILVG
+370 FQYRTALLGILIG
-383 TTILVII
+383 TAILVFI
-390 FQQAGMSVGILLTF
+390 FQQAGMSVGILLAF
-404 LCLYFLMSIAITY
+404 LCLYVLMSIAITY

-437 IVSVLGARRTGAANL
+437 LVSVLGVRRIGAANL
-452 TLLSFLYPYV
+452 TLFSFLYPYV

-477 KMAERA
+477 KIAERA
-483 PVSQKKMAIAM
+483 RLSQKKMAIAM
-494 IVALLVAIPASFWAY
+494 IVALLVATPVSFWAY
-509 LHLIYQHGAVRT
+509 LHLMYQHGAVQSD
-521 EGYII
+521 GYVI
-526 GIGIETFERM
+526 GIGIETFERL
-536 LLPWLQQPYATDST
+536 LLPWLQQPHAPDST

-569 RQFIWFPFHPT
+569 RQFIWFPFHPA

-593 WSAICVGWII
+593 WSAVCVGWFI

-611 GLRLYRQA
+611 GLRTYRKA
-619 APFFVG
+619 SPFFVG
-625 VILGDFLIG
+625 LVLADFLTG

-640 GAIFG
+640 GALFE

>member
-1 MEGDHVKKRRHQSQI
+1 MSQKRHQPQI
-16 GTETTSFLPPL
+16 GPETTSLLLPL
-27 AIGVALILLNAYWIA
+27 TIGVLLIPLNAYWIA
-42 FVSGIHHSL
+42 LVSGIHHSL

-58 FIAPIVNLFFLLL
+58 FIAPIVNLFFGVL
-71 INALLKR
+71 INTWLKR

-84 LGRAQLL
+84 LNRAQLL
-91 LVYQMLVMLCV
+91 LVYQMLVMLCL

-130 TLFHRYIPSWFT
+130 TLFHRHIPSWLT
-142 VEDKGALTG
+142 VHDKGALMG

-156 STLYTPR
+156 STLYTAR
-163 HLLAWTGPVLLW
+163 HLLAWIGPVMLW

-196 WSDRE
+196 WSERE

-211 IEMTTARFLSRRL
+211 IEMTTPRFFSRRL
-224 LWLGFSICAVIE
+224 LWLGIGICAAIE
-236 LLNGLHFLYP
+236 ILNGFHFLYP
-246 FVPSVPLKIP
+246 FVPGVPLKIP
-256 DFGAKIF
+256 DFGARIF
-263 TTKPWN
+263 TAKPWS

-280 WVIAL
+280 WVIGL

-306 QLIIGSIGGWKSL
+306 QLILGSIGGWKSL
-319 QGFPYYN
+319 PGFPYYN

-337 ILILWTS
+337 ILIIWVS

-352 TIVFK
+352 TLALK
-357 PSDNGAAAYKNEP
+357 PSGDSTNTFKNEP
-370 FQYRTALLGILVG
+370 FQYRTALLGILIGVA
-383 TTILVII
+383 ILVFI
-390 FQQAGMSVGILLTF
+390 FQQAGMSVGILLAF
-404 LCLYFLMSIAITY
+404 LLLYFLMSIAITY

-424 PYHEVIWTHPQLM
+424 PYHEVIYTHPQLM
-437 IVSVLGARRTGAANL
+437 LVSVLGVRRIGAANL
-452 TLLSFLYPYV
+452 TLFSFLYPYV

-477 KMAERA
+477 KIAERA
-483 PVSQKKMAIAM
+483 PVSQKKMAVAM
-494 IVALLVAIPASFWAY
+494 IVALLIATPVSFWAY
-509 LHLIYQHGAVRT
+509 LHLIYQHGAVQT

-526 GIGIETFERM
+526 GIGIETFERL
-536 LLPWLQQPYATDST
+536 LLPWLQQPHTPDST

-569 RQFIWFPFHPT
+569 RQFIWFPFHPA

-593 WSAICVGWII
+593 WSAVCVGWFI

-611 GLRLYRQA
+611 GLRIYRQA

-625 VILGDFLIG
+625 LILGDYLTG

-640 GAIFG
+640 GAVFE

>member
-1 MEGDHVKKRRHQSQI
+1 MSEKRHQPQI
-16 GTETTSFLPPL
+16 GTDTTSLLPPL
-27 AIGVALILLNAYWIA
+27 AIGVVLIPLNAYWIA
-42 FVSGIHHSL
+42 LVSGIHHSL

-58 FIAPIVNLFFLLL
+58 FIAPIVNLFFLVLL
-71 INALLKR
+71 NTLLKR

-84 LGRAQLL
+84 LSRAQLL
-91 LVYQMLVMLCV
+91 VVYQMLVMLCL

-130 TLFHRYIPSWFT
+130 ALFHRYIPSWFT
-142 VEDKGALTG
+142 IQDKSALTG

-156 STLYTPR
+156 STLYTAK
-163 HLLAWTGPVLLW
+163 HLSAWIGPILLW

-196 WSDRE
+196 WSERE

-211 IEMTTARFLSRRL
+211 IEMTTPQFFSRRL
-224 LWLGFSICAVIE
+224 LWLGFGICAILE

-246 FVPSVPLKIP
+246 SVPGVPLKIP

-263 TTKPWN
+263 TSKPWS

-280 WVIAL
+280 WVIGL

-306 QLIIGSIGGWKSL
+306 QLILGSIGGWKSL
-319 QGFPYYN
+319 PGFPYYN

-337 ILILWTS
+337 ILVLWAS
-344 RKHLKTVF
+344 RKHLKTVL
-352 TIVFK
+352 TTALK
-357 PSDNGAAAYKNEP
+357 PATPTNEP
-370 FQYRTALLGILVG
+370 FQYRTALLGILIG
-383 TTILVII
+383 TAILIFI
-390 FQQAGMSVGILLTF
+390 FQQAGMSVGILLAF

-437 IVSVLGARRTGAANL
+437 LVSVLGVRRIGAANL
-452 TLLSFLYPYV
+452 TLFSFLYPYV

-477 KMAERA
+477 KIAERA
-483 PVSQKKMAIAM
+483 RLSQKKMAIAM
-494 IVALLVAIPASFWAY
+494 IIALLVATPVSFWAY
-509 LHLIYQHGAVRT
+509 LHLMYQHGAVQSD
-521 EGYII
+521 GYVI
-526 GIGIETFERM
+526 GIGIETFERL
-536 LLPWLQQPYATDST
+536 LLPWLQQPHAPDST

-569 RQFIWFPFHPT
+569 RQFIWFPFHPA

-593 WSAICVGWII
+593 WSAVCVGWFI

-611 GLRLYRQA
+611 GLRTYRKA
-619 APFFVG
+619 SPFFVG
-625 VILGDFLIG
+625 LILGDFLTG

-640 GAIFG
+640 GAIFE

>member
-1 MEGDHVKKRRHQSQI
+1 MSEKRHQLLI
-16 GTETTSFLPPL
+16 GTETTSFLLPL
-27 AIGVALILLNAYWIA
+27 AIGVVLIPLNAYWIA
-42 FVSGIHHSL
+42 LVSGIHHSL

-58 FIAPIVNLFFLLL
+58 FIAPIVNLFFLVLL
-71 INALLKR
+71 NTLLKR

-84 LGRAQLL
+84 LSRAQLL
-91 LVYQMLVMLCV
+91 VIYQMLVMLCL

-130 TLFHRYIPSWFT
+130 ALFHRYIPSWFT
-142 VEDKGALTG
+142 IQDKSALTG

-156 STLYTPR
+156 STLYTAK
-163 HLLAWTGPVLLW
+163 HLSAWIGPILLW

-196 WSDRE
+196 WSERE

-211 IEMTTARFLSRRL
+211 IEMTTPQFFSRRL
-224 LWLGFSICAVIE
+224 LWLGFGICAILE

-246 FVPSVPLKIP
+246 SVPGVPLKIP

-263 TTKPWN
+263 TSKPWS

-280 WVIAL
+280 WVIGL

-306 QLIIGSIGGWKSL
+306 QLILGSIGGWKSL
-319 QGFPYYN
+319 PGFPYYN

-337 ILILWTS
+337 ILVLWAS
-344 RKHLKTVF
+344 RKHLKTVL
-352 TIVFK
+352 TTALK
-357 PSDNGAAAYKNEP
+357 PATLTNEP
-370 FQYRTALLGILVG
+370 FQYRTALLGILIG
-383 TTILVII
+383 TAILVFI
-390 FQQAGMSVGILLTF
+390 FQQAGMSVGILLAF
-404 LCLYFLMSIAITY
+404 LCLYVLMSIAITY

-437 IVSVLGARRTGAANL
+437 LVSVLGVRRIGAANL
-452 TLLSFLYPYV
+452 TLFSFLYPYV

-477 KMAERA
+477 KIAERA
-483 PVSQKKMAIAM
+483 RLSQKKMAIAM
-494 IVALLVAIPASFWAY
+494 IVALLVATPVSFWAY
-509 LHLIYQHGAVRT
+509 LHLMYQHGAVQSD
-521 EGYII
+521 GYVI
-526 GIGIETFERM
+526 GIGIETFERL
-536 LLPWLQQPYATDST
+536 LLPWLQQPHAPDST

-569 RQFIWFPFHPT
+569 RQFIWFPFHPA

-593 WSAICVGWII
+593 WSAVCVGWFI

-611 GLRLYRQA
+611 GLRTYRKA
-619 APFFVG
+619 SPFFVG
-625 VILGDFLIG
+625 LILGDFLTG

-640 GAIFG
+640 GAIFE

>member
-1 MEGDHVKKRRHQSQI
+1 MSQKRHQPQI
-16 GTETTSFLPPL
+16 GPETTSLLLPL
-27 AIGVALILLNAYWIA
+27 TIGVLLIPLNAYWIA
-42 FVSGIHHSL
+42 LVSGIHHSL

-58 FIAPIVNLFFLLL
+58 FIAPIVNLFFGVL
-71 INALLKR
+71 INTSLKR
-78 IRPQLA
+78 ICPQLA
-84 LGRAQLL
+84 LNRAQLL
-91 LVYQMLVMLCV
+91 LVYQMLVMLCL

-130 TLFHRYIPSWFT
+130 TLFHRHIPSWLT
-142 VEDKGALTG
+142 VHDKGALTG

-156 STLYTPR
+156 STLYTAR
-163 HLLAWTGPVLLW
+163 HLLAWIGPVLLW

-196 WSDRE
+196 WSERE

-211 IEMTTARFLSRRL
+211 IEMTTPRFFSRRL
-224 LWLGFSICAVIE
+224 LWLGIGICAAIE
-236 LLNGLHFLYP
+236 ILNGFHFLYP
-246 FVPSVPLKIP
+246 FVPGVPLKIP
-256 DFGAKIF
+256 DFGARIF
-263 TTKPWN
+263 TAKPWS

-280 WVIAL
+280 WVIGL

-306 QLIIGSIGGWKSL
+306 QLILGSIGGWKSL
-319 QGFPYYN
+319 PGFPYYN

-337 ILILWTS
+337 ILIIWVS

-352 TIVFK
+352 TLALK
-357 PSDNGAAAYKNEP
+357 PSGDSTNTFKNEP
-370 FQYRTALLGILVG
+370 FQYRTALLGILIGVA
-383 TTILVII
+383 ILVFI
-390 FQQAGMSVGILLTF
+390 FQQAGMSVGILLAF
-404 LCLYFLMSIAITY
+404 LLLYFLMSIAITY
-417 ARAAVGV
+417 ARAAVGI
-424 PYHEVIWTHPQLM
+424 PYHEVIYTHPQLM
-437 IVSVLGARRTGAANL
+437 LVSVLGVRRIGVANL
-452 TLLSFLYPYV
+452 TLFSFLYPYV

-477 KMAERA
+477 KIAERA
-483 PVSQKKMAIAM
+483 PVSQKKMAVAM
-494 IVALLVAIPASFWAY
+494 IVALLIATPVSFWAY
-509 LHLIYQHGAVRT
+509 LHLIYQHGAVQT

-526 GIGIETFERM
+526 GIGIETFERL
-536 LLPWLQQPYATDST
+536 LLPWLQQPHTPDST

-569 RQFIWFPFHPT
+569 RQFIWFPFHPA

-593 WSAICVGWII
+593 WSAVCVGWFI

-611 GLRLYRQA
+611 GLRIYRQA

-625 VILGDFLIG
+625 LILGDYLTG

-640 GAIFG
+640 GAVFE

>member
-1 MEGDHVKKRRHQSQI
+1 MSEERHQPQI
-16 GTETTSFLPPL
+16 GTETTSLLLPL
-27 AIGVALILLNAYWIA
+27 VIGVILILLNAYWIA
-42 FVSGIHHSL
+42 LVSGIYHSL

-58 FIAPIVNLFFLLL
+58 FIPPIVNLFFGLML
-71 INALLKR
+71 NTLLKR

-84 LGRAQLL
+84 LSRAQLL

-142 VEDKGALTG
+142 VQDKDTLTG

-156 STLYTPR
+156 STLYTAR
-163 HLLAWTGPVLLW
+163 HLSAWIGPTLLW

-196 WSDRE
+196 WSERE

-211 IEMTTARFLSRRL
+211 IEMTTPRFFSKRL
-224 LWLGFSICAVIE
+224 LWLGLGICAAVE
-236 LLNGLHFLYP
+236 LLNGLHVLYP
-246 FVPSVPLKIP
+246 PVPGVPLKIP

-263 TTKPWN
+263 TTKPWS

-300 FLFTKF
+300 FLFTKL
-306 QLIIGSIGGWKSL
+306 QLILGSMGGWKSL
-319 QGFPYYN
+319 PGYPYYN

-337 ILILWTS
+337 ILILWVS

-352 TIVFK
+352 TMALK
-357 PSDNGAAAYKNEP
+357 PSDNGTPAFRNEP
-370 FQYRTALLGILVG
+370 LQYRTALLGILIGVM
-383 TTILVII
+383 ILVLI
-390 FQQAGMSVGILLTF
+390 FQQAGMSAGILLAF
-404 LCLYFLMSIAITY
+404 LFLYFLMSIAITY

-424 PYHEVIWTHPQLM
+424 PYHEVIWTHPPLM
-437 IVSVLGARRTGAANL
+437 LVSVLGVRRIGAANL
-452 TLLSFLYPYV
+452 TLFTFLYPYV

-477 KMAERA
+477 KIAERA
-483 PVSQKKMAIAM
+483 PASQKKMTIAM
-494 IVALLVAIPASFWAY
+494 IVALLVATPASFWAY

-526 GIGIETFERM
+526 GIGFETFERL
-536 LLPWLQQPYATDST
+536 LLPWLQQSHATDST

-569 RQFIWFPFHPT
+569 RQFIWFPFHPA

-593 WSAICVGWII
+593 WSAVCVGWTI

-625 VILGDFLIG
+625 VILGDFLTG

-640 GAIFG
+640 GAVFE

>member
-1 MEGDHVKKRRHQSQI
+1 MSEKTPQPHF
-16 GTETTSFLPPL
+16 GTETTSLLLPL
-27 AIGVALILLNAYWIA
+27 AIGVVLILVNAYWIA
-42 FVSGIHHSL
+42 LVSGIHHSL

-58 FIAPIVNLFFLLL
+58 FIAPIVNLFFLVLL
-71 INALLKR
+71 NTLLKR
-78 IRPQLA
+78 FRPQLA
-84 LGRAQLL
+84 LNRAQLL
-91 LVYQMLVMLCV
+91 IVYQMLVMLCL

-130 TLFHRYIPSWFT
+130 ALFHRYIPSWFT
-142 VEDKGALTG
+142 TQDKSALTG

-156 STLYTPR
+156 SSLYTAK
-163 HLLAWTGPVLLW
+163 HLLAWIGPTLLW

-183 FILMCFNSIQRLQ
+183 FILMCFNSIQRVQ
-196 WSDRE
+196 WSERE

-211 IEMTTARFLSRRL
+211 IEMTTQRFFSRRL
-224 LWLGFSICAVIE
+224 LWLGFGICAAVE

-263 TTKPWN
+263 TSKPWS

-280 WVIAL
+280 WVIGL

-306 QLIIGSIGGWKSL
+306 QLILGSIGGWKSL
-319 QGFPYYN
+319 PGFPYYN

-337 ILILWTS
+337 ILVLWAS
-344 RKHLKTVF
+344 RKHLKMVF
-352 TIVFK
+352 TLALK
-357 PSDNGAAAYKNEP
+357 PPTSTNEP
-370 FQYRTALLGILVG
+370 FQYRTALLGILIG
-383 TTILVII
+383 TIILVFI
-390 FQQAGMSVGILLTF
+390 FQQAGMSVGILLAF
-404 LCLYFLMSIAITY
+404 LCLYVLMSIAITY

-437 IVSVLGARRTGAANL
+437 LVSVLGVRRIGAANL

-477 KMAERA
+477 KIAERA
-483 PVSQKKMAIAM
+483 GLSQKKMAIAM
-494 IVALLVAIPASFWAY
+494 LVALLVATPVSFWAY
-509 LHLIYQHGAVRT
+509 LHLMYQHGAVQSD
-521 EGYII
+521 GYVI
-526 GIGIETFERM
+526 GIGTETFERL
-536 LLPWLQQPYATDST
+536 LLPWLQQPHAPDST

-569 RQFIWFPFHPT
+569 RQFIWFPFHPA

-593 WSAICVGWII
+593 WSAVCVGWFI
-603 KAVLLKFG
+603 KAILLKFG
-611 GLRLYRQA
+611 GLRTYRKA

>member
-1 MEGDHVKKRRHQSQI
+1 MSEKRHRPQI
-16 GTETTSFLPPL
+16 GTETTSLLPPL
-27 AIGVALILLNAYWIA
+27 AIGLVLIPLNAYWIA
-42 FVSGIHHSL
+42 LVSGIHHSL

-58 FIAPIVNLFFLLL
+58 FIAPIVNLFFLVLL
-71 INALLKR
+71 NTLLKR

-84 LGRAQLL
+84 LSRAQLL
-91 LVYQMLVMLCV
+91 IIYQMLVMLCL

-130 TLFHRYIPSWFT
+130 ALFHRYIPSWFT
-142 VEDKGALTG
+142 IQDKSALTG

-156 STLYTPR
+156 STLYTAK
-163 HLLAWTGPVLLW
+163 HLSAWIGPILLW

-196 WSDRE
+196 WSERE

-211 IEMTTARFLSRRL
+211 IEMTTPRFFSRRL
-224 LWLGFSICAVIE
+224 LWLGFGICATLE

-246 FVPSVPLKIP
+246 SVPGVPLKIP

-263 TTKPWN
+263 TTKPWS

-280 WVIAL
+280 WVIGL

-306 QLIIGSIGGWKSL
+306 QLILGSIGGWKSL
-319 QGFPYYN
+319 PGFPYYN

-337 ILILWTS
+337 ILVLWAS
-344 RKHLKTVF
+344 RKHLKMVLT
-352 TIVFK
+352 TALK
-357 PSDNGAAAYKNEP
+357 PATPTNEP

-383 TTILVII
+383 TAILVFI
-390 FQQAGMSVGILLTF
+390 FQQAGMSVGILLAF

-424 PYHEVIWTHPQLM
+424 PYHEVIYTHPQLM
-437 IVSVLGARRTGAANL
+437 LVSVLGVRRIGAANL
-452 TLLSFLYPYV
+452 TLFSFLYPYV

-477 KMAERA
+477 KIAERA
-483 PVSQKKMAIAM
+483 PLSQKKMAIAM
-494 IVALLVAIPASFWAY
+494 IVALLVATPVSFWAY
-509 LHLIYQHGAVRT
+509 LHLMYQHGAVQS

-526 GIGIETFERM
+526 GIGIETFERL
-536 LLPWLQQPYATDST
+536 LLPWLQQPHTTDST

-569 RQFIWFPFHPT
+569 RQFIWFPFHPA

-593 WSAICVGWII
+593 WSAVCVGWFI

-611 GLRLYRQA
+611 GLRTYRKA
-619 APFFVG
+619 GPFFVG
-625 VILGDFLIG
+625 LVLGDFLSG

-640 GAIFG
+640 GAVFE

>member
-1 MEGDHVKKRRHQSQI
+1 MSENRHHTKI
-16 GTETTSFLPPL
+16 GVETTSLLAPL

-42 FVSGIHHSL
+42 LVSGIHHSL

-71 INALLKR
+71 INTLLKR
-78 IRPQLA
+78 IRPQFA
-84 LGRAQLL
+84 LSRAQLL

-142 VEDKGALTG
+142 VEDKGTLTG

-156 STLYTPR
+156 STLYTSR
-163 HLLAWTGPVLLW
+163 HLLAWTGPILLW

-196 WSDRE
+196 WSERE

-211 IEMTTARFLSRRL
+211 IEMTTPRFFSRRV
-224 LWLGFSICAVIE
+224 LWLGFSICAAIE

-246 FVPSVPLKIP
+246 FVPGVPLKIP

-280 WVIAL
+280 WVVAL

-306 QLIIGSIGGWKSL
+306 QLIVGSIGGWKSL

-326 QQGIGAWLTLG
+326 QQGMGAWLTLA

-352 TIVFK
+352 STVFK
-357 PSDNGAAAYKNEP
+357 PSDHDIAAEKKEP
-370 FQYRTALLGILVG
+370 LQYRTALLGILVG

-404 LCLYFLMSIAITY
+404 LCLYFLISIAITY

-437 IVSVLGARRTGAANL
+437 IVSVLGTRRTGAANL
-452 TLLSFLYPYV
+452 TLFSFLYPYV

-477 KMAERA
+477 KIAERA
-483 PVSQKKMAIAM
+483 PISQKKMAIAM
-494 IVALLVAIPASFWAY
+494 IVALLVATPASFWAY

-536 LLPWLQQPYATDST
+536 LLPWLQQPHTTDST

-559 LFTLGLMFLR
+559 LFTLALMFLR
-569 RQFIWFPFHPT
+569 RQFIWFPFHPA

-593 WSAICVGWII
+593 WSAVCVGWII

-611 GLRLYRQA
+611 GLRIYRKA

-625 VILGDFLIG
+625 VILGDFLMG

-640 GAIFG
+640 GAVFG

>member
-1 MEGDHVKKRRHQSQI
+1 MSEKRHHSQI
-16 GTETTSFLPPL
+16 SHQTTSLLPPL
-27 AIGVALILLNAYWIA
+27 IIGVVLILINAYWIA
-42 FVSGIHHSL
+42 LVSGIHHSL

-58 FIAPIVNLFFLLL
+58 FIAPIVNLFFGVLL
-71 INALLKR
+71 NTLLKR
-78 IRPQLA
+78 IHPQLA
-84 LGRAQLL
+84 LSRAQLL
-91 LVYQMLVMLCV
+91 VIYQMLVMLCL

-130 TLFHRYIPSWFT
+130 ALFHRYIPTWFT
-142 VEDKGALTG
+142 IQDKSVLTG

-156 STLYTPR
+156 STLYTPK
-163 HLLAWTGPVLLW
+163 HLSAWIGPTVLW

-196 WSDRE
+196 WSERE

-211 IEMTTARFLSRRL
+211 IEMTTPRFFSKRL
-224 LWLGFSICAVIE
+224 LWLGFGICAVVE

-246 FVPSVPLKIP
+246 FVPGVPLKIP

-263 TTKPWN
+263 TTKPWS

-280 WVIAL
+280 WVIGL

-306 QLIIGSIGGWKSL
+306 QLIVGSIGGWKAL
-319 QGFPYYN
+319 PGFPYYN
-326 QQGIGAWLTLG
+326 QQGVGAWLMLG
-337 ILILWTS
+337 ILVLWAS
-344 RKHLKTVF
+344 RRHLKRVF
-352 TIVFK
+352 TTALQ
-357 PSDNGAAAYKNEP
+357 PSTTTNEP
-370 FQYRTALLGILVG
+370 FQYRTALLGILIG
-383 TTILVII
+383 TAVLVFI
-390 FQQAGMSVGILLTF
+390 FQQAGMSVGILLAF

-437 IVSVLGARRTGAANL
+437 LVSVLGVRRIGAGNL

-477 KMAERA
+477 KIAERA

-494 IVALLVAIPASFWAY
+494 IVALLVAIPVSFWAY

-526 GIGIETFERM
+526 GIGFETFERL
-536 LLPWLQQPYATDST
+536 LLPWLQQPHAPDST
-550 GLSFTAFAS
+550 GLSFTVFAS

-569 RQFIWFPFHPT
+569 RQFIWFPFHPA

-593 WSAICVGWII
+593 WSAVCVGWFI

-611 GLRLYRQA
+611 GLKMYRKA
-619 APFFVG
+619 GPFFVG
-625 VILGDFLIG
+625 LVLGDFLIG

-640 GAIFG
+640 GSVFE

>member
-1 MEGDHVKKRRHQSQI
+1 MSEKRHQLQV
-16 GTETTSFLPPL
+16 GTENTSLLLPI
-27 AIGVALILLNAYWIA
+27 AIGIVLILINAYWIA
-42 FVSGIHHSL
+42 LVSGIHHSL

-58 FIAPIVNLFFLLL
+58 FIAPIVNLFFGVLL
-71 INALLKR
+71 NTLLKR

-84 LGRAQLL
+84 LNRAQLL
-91 LVYQMLVMLCV
+91 LVYQMLVMLCL

-130 TLFHRYIPSWFT
+130 AFFHRYIPSWFT
-142 VEDKGALTG
+142 IQDKSALTG

-156 STLYTPR
+156 STLYTAK
-163 HLLAWTGPVLLW
+163 HLLAWIGPTLLW

-196 WSDRE
+196 WSERE

-211 IEMTTARFLSRRL
+211 IEMTSPRFFSRRL
-224 LWLGFSICAVIE
+224 LWLGFGICAVME
-236 LLNGLHFLYP
+236 LLNGIHFLYP
-246 FVPSVPLKIP
+246 FVPGVPLKIP

-263 TTKPWN
+263 TAKPWS

-280 WVIAL
+280 WVIGL

-306 QLIIGSIGGWKSL
+306 QLILGSIGGWKSL
-319 QGFPYYN
+319 PGFPYYN

-337 ILILWTS
+337 VLILWVS
-344 RKHLKTVF
+344 RPHLKTVF
-352 TIVFK
+352 TMALK
-357 PSDNGAAAYKNEP
+357 PSENGDATSRNEP
-370 FQYRTALLGILVG
+370 FQYRTALLGILIG
-383 TTILVII
+383 TAILVFI
-390 FQQAGMSVGILLTF
+390 FQQAGMSIGILLAF

-437 IVSVLGARRTGAANL
+437 LVSVLGVRRIGAANL

-477 KMAERA
+477 KLAERSRF
-483 PVSQKKMAIAM
+483 SQKKMAIAM
-494 IVALLVAIPASFWAY
+494 IVALLVATPVSFWAY

-526 GIGIETFERM
+526 GIGFETFERM
-536 LLPWLQQPYATDST
+536 LLPWLQQPRAPDST

-569 RQFIWFPFHPT
+569 RQFIWFPFHPA

-593 WSAICVGWII
+593 WSAVCVGWFI
-603 KAVLLKFG
+603 KAILLKFG
-611 GLRLYRQA
+611 GLRLYRKA
-619 APFFVG
+619 APFFIGLV
-625 VILGDFLIG
+625 LGDFLTG

-640 GAIFG
+640 GAVFE

>member
-1 MEGDHVKKRRHQSQI
+1 MSEKRPQPQI
-16 GTETTSFLPPL
+16 GTENTSLLLPL
-27 AIGVALILLNAYWIA
+27 AIGIVLILINAYWIA
-42 FVSGIHHSL
+42 LVSGIHHSL

-58 FIAPIVNLFFLLL
+58 FITPIVNLFFLVLL
-71 INALLKR
+71 NTLLKR

-84 LGRAQLL
+84 LSRAQLL
-91 LVYQMLVMLCV
+91 LVYQMLVMLCL

-130 TLFHRYIPSWFT
+130 ALFHRYIPSWFT
-142 VEDKGALTG
+142 IQDKSVLTG

-156 STLYTPR
+156 STLYTAK
-163 HLLAWTGPVLLW
+163 HLSAWIGPVLLW

-196 WSDRE
+196 WSERE

-211 IEMTTARFLSRRL
+211 IEMTTPRFFARRL
-224 LWLGFSICAVIE
+224 LWLGFGICAVIE

-246 FVPSVPLKIP
+246 FMPGVPLKIP

-263 TTKPWN
+263 TTKPWS

-280 WVIAL
+280 WVIGL

-306 QLIIGSIGGWKSL
+306 QLVLGSIGGWKSL
-319 QGFPYYN
+319 PGFPYYN

-337 ILILWTS
+337 VLILWVS
-344 RKHLKTVF
+344 RPHLKTVF
-352 TIVFK
+352 TMVLK
-357 PSDNGAAAYKNEP
+357 PSAASNEP
-370 FQYRTALLGILVG
+370 FQYRTALFGILIG
-383 TTILVII
+383 IAILVFI
-390 FQQAGMSVGILLTF
+390 FQYAGMSVGILLAF

-437 IVSVLGARRTGAANL
+437 LVSVLGVRRIGAANL

-477 KMAERA
+477 KIAERA
-483 PVSQKKMAIAM
+483 PISQKKMAIAM
-494 IVALLVAIPASFWAY
+494 IVALLVATPVSFWAY

-526 GIGIETFERM
+526 GIGFETFERM
-536 LLPWLQQPYATDST
+536 LLPWLQQPHATDST

-569 RQFIWFPFHPT
+569 RQFIWFPFHPA

-593 WSAICVGWII
+593 WSAVCVGWFI
-603 KAVLLKFG
+603 KAILLKFG
-611 GLRLYRQA
+611 GLRTYRKA

-634 TFWSLV
+634 TFWSLI
-640 GAIFG
+640 GAVFE

>member
-1 MEGDHVKKRRHQSQI
+1 MSEKRPQPQI
-16 GTETTSFLPPL
+16 STETTSLLLPL
-27 AIGVALILLNAYWIA
+27 AIGIVLILINAYWIA
-42 FVSGIHHSL
+42 LVSGIHHSL

-58 FIAPIVNLFFLLL
+58 FITPIVNLFFLVLL
-71 INALLKR
+71 NTLLKR
-78 IRPQLA
+78 FRPQLA
-84 LGRAQLL
+84 LNRAQLL
-91 LVYQMLVMLCV
+91 IVYQMLVMLCL

-130 TLFHRYIPSWFT
+130 ALFHRYIPSWFT
-142 VEDKGALTG
+142 IQDKSALIG

-156 STLYTPR
+156 STLYTAK
-163 HLLAWTGPVLLW
+163 HLLAWIGPTLLW

-196 WSDRE
+196 WSERE

-211 IEMTTARFLSRRL
+211 IEITTPQFFSRRL
-224 LWLGFSICAVIE
+224 LWLGFGICAAVE
-236 LLNGLHFLYP
+236 FLNGLHFLYP
-246 FVPSVPLKIP
+246 FIPGVPLKIP

-263 TTKPWN
+263 TSKPWS
-269 AIGWLPLFFYP
+269 AIGWLPIFFYP
-280 WVIAL
+280 WVIGL

-306 QLIIGSIGGWKSL
+306 QLILGSIGGWKSL
-319 QGFPYYN
+319 PGFPYYN

-337 ILILWTS
+337 ILVLWAS

-352 TIVFK
+352 TLALK
-357 PSDNGAAAYKNEP
+357 PPTSTNEP
-370 FQYRTALLGILVG
+370 FQYRTALLGILISTV
-383 TTILVII
+383 ILVII
-390 FQQAGMSVGILLTF
+390 FQQAGMSVGILLAF
-404 LCLYFLMSIAITY
+404 LCLYVLISIAITY

-437 IVSVLGARRTGAANL
+437 LVSVLGVRRIGASNL

-477 KMAERA
+477 KIAERA
-483 PVSQKKMAIAM
+483 RLSQKKMAIAM
-494 IVALLVAIPASFWAY
+494 IVALLVATPVSFWAY
-509 LHLIYQHGAVRT
+509 LHLMYQHGAVQS

-526 GIGIETFERM
+526 GIGIETFERL
-536 LLPWLQQPYATDST
+536 LLPWLQQPHAPDST

-569 RQFIWFPFHPT
+569 KQFIWFPFHPA
-580 GYALGLSAGMVWV
+580 GYALGLSAGMVWG
-593 WSAICVGWII
+593 WSAVCVGWFI

-611 GLRLYRQA
+611 GLRTYRKA

-625 VILGDFLIG
+625 VILGDFLTG
-634 TFWSLV
+634 
-640 GAIFG
+640 
-645 IPVYR
+645 PV
-650 VWY
+650 WW

>member
-1 MEGDHVKKRRHQSQI
+1 MPEKRHQSQI
-16 GTETTSFLPPL
+16 GTETTSFLAPL

-58 FIAPIVNLFFLLL
+58 FIAPIVNLFFLVLL
-71 INALLKR
+71 NTLLKR
-78 IRPQLA
+78 IRPQLV
-84 LGRAQLL
+84 LNRAQLL

-142 VEDKGALTG
+142 IQDKSALTG

-156 STLYTPR
+156 STLYTPK
-163 HLLAWTGPVLLW
+163 HLFAWIGPVLLW

-201 RLSYPIAQLP
+201 RLSYPVAQLP
-211 IEMTTARFLSRRL
+211 IEMTTPRFFSRRL

-236 LLNGLHFLYP
+236 LLNGFHFLYP

-256 DFGAKIF
+256 DFGTKIF

-326 QQGIGAWLTLG
+326 QQGIGAWLTLA

-352 TIVFK
+352 AIVFK
-357 PSDNGAAAYKNEP
+357 PSDNGDAAYRNEP
-370 FQYRTALLGILVG
+370 FQYRTALLGILIG
-383 TTILVII
+383 TIVLVII

-536 LLPWLQQPYATDST
+536 LLPWLQQPHATDST

>member
-1 MEGDHVKKRRHQSQI
+1 MEGDHVKKRRHHSHI
-16 GTETTSFLPPL
+16 GTETTSLLPPL
-27 AIGVALILLNAYWIA
+27 TIGVALILLNAYWIA

-71 INALLKR
+71 INTLLKR

-84 LGRAQLL
+84 LNRAQLL

-130 TLFHRYIPSWFT
+130 TLFHRYIPPWFT
-142 VEDKGALTG
+142 VQDKGALTG

-163 HLLAWTGPVLLW
+163 HLFAWIGPVLLW

-183 FILMCFNSIQRLQ
+183 FILLCFNSIQRLQ
-196 WSDRE
+196 WSERE

-211 IEMTTARFLSRRL
+211 IEMTMPRFFSRRL

-246 FVPSVPLKIP
+246 FVPGVPLKIP

-306 QLIIGSIGGWKSL
+306 QLIVGSIGGWKSL

-337 ILILWTS
+337 VLILWTS
-344 RKHLKTVF
+344 RKHLKAVF
-352 TIVFK
+352 TTALK
-357 PSDNGAAAYKNEP
+357 PFGNSATPSSNEP

-390 FQQAGMSVGILLTF
+390 FQQAGMSVGILLAF

-424 PYHEVIWTHPQLM
+424 PYHEVIWTHPPLM
-437 IVSVLGARRTGAANL
+437 IVSVLGTRRTGAANL
-452 TLLSFLYPYV
+452 TLFSFLYPYV

-477 KMAERA
+477 KIAERA

-494 IVALLVAIPASFWAY
+494 IVALLVATPVSFWAY

-536 LLPWLQQPYATDST
+536 LLPWLQQSHATDST

-611 GLRLYRQA
+611 GVRIYRKA

-625 VILGDFLIG
+625 VVLGDFLIG

-640 GAIFG
+640 GGVFG